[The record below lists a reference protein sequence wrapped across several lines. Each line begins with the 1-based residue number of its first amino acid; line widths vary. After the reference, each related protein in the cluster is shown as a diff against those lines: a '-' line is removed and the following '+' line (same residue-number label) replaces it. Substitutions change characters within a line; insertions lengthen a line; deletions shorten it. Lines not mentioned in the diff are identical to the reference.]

1 MNQILNLVGNILC
14 VSIPE
19 EFFISF
25 LILYLVKIFRIQ
37 NHDFFD
43 INNDFRK
50 KFIRL
55 MLISVIPMAVV
66 SNLLI
71 LLKVDANLMGVIGI
85 VLTSVTMMIY
95 LKIDIHKW
103 QKIVF
108 TFLITVLTFAL
119 FMVIEGCTMRLVFYV
134 TKISREYFLQS
145 FGLKFLL
152 TLFERV
158 VEYAFILFVLFNKN
172 CLIKIN
178 IIKTVIKSKWLFIV
192 FTLYI
197 FLNGIALVMFCEG
210 VFMEHILQN
219 SNELYKVF
227 WILGAFVL
235 ITFDICATWLIAML
249 IQIKERYKYKYG
261 KEANI

>member
-1 MNQILNLVGNILC
+1 MNQILNVLGNIIC

-50 KFIRL
+50 KLVKL
-55 MLISVIPMAVV
+55 MLISVIPLAVI
-66 SNLLI
+66 SNLLFFTSVNSNI
-71 LLKVDANLMGVIGI
+71 SGLIGI
-85 VLTSVTMMIY
+85 VLTTLSIIIY
-95 LKIDIHKW
+95 LKIDIKKYT
-103 QKIVF
+103 KIIF
-108 TFLITVLTFAL
+108 IFLVCILTFAI
-119 FMVIEGCTMRLVFYV
+119 FMVIEECTMKLVFYV
-134 TKISREYFLQS
+134 TKIPREYFLQT
-145 FGLKFLL
+145 FGLRFLL

-158 VEYAFILFVLFNKN
+158 IEYVFVVFVLFNKN
-172 CLIKIN
+172 CLVKTN
-178 IIKTVIKSKWLFIV
+178 IIKTVMKSKWLFLI

-197 FLNGIALVMFCEG
+197 FLNGTTLIIFCNG
-210 VFMEHILQN
+210 VFTEQILQH

-227 WILGAFVL
+227 WILGMFVL
-235 ITFDICATWLIAML
+235 ITFDICTAWLIAML

-261 KEANI
+261 KEAKI